1 MQTHFVFR
9 QMESS
14 NALRGYA
21 EERLEKIK
29 RYFSEPLRVSCTFTV
44 DKVMHIAAF
53 DVTLRNGLQLHA
65 EEATENMY
73 SSVDMALAKMERQV
87 RRYKARIKHHKSSE
101 GRSAKVR
108 LGVIAAESMIDQI
121 VEEEDAAQAAAAT
134 VAALQNNTSPQPAAA
149 QGGPEVR
156 PVVIRQTEIVA
167 ERMTVDAAIMQMNL
181 LHKQF
186 YVFTNATTGEFNVV
200 YMREDGNYGLIE
212 PHGNEH
218 DTAAAA
224 ANAK

>member
-29 RYFSEPLRVSCTFTV
+29 RYFADPLRISCTFSV
-44 DKVMHIAAF
+44 DKIMHTASF

-65 EEATENMY
+65 SEQTENMY

-87 RRYKARIKHHKSSE
+87 RRYKARIKHHKANE
-101 GRSAKVR
+101 GRTAKVR
-108 LGVIAAESMIDQI
+108 LGVIAAESVTDQLIDE
-121 VEEEDAAQAAAAT
+121 VEEAT
-134 VAALQNNTSPQPAAA
+134 TSQNAGSLHASPNAPQDFK
-149 QGGPEVR
+149 
-156 PVVIRQTEIVA
+156 PVVIRETSVVTE
-167 ERMTVDAAIMQMNL
+167 RLTVDGAIMQMNL

-186 YVFTNATTGEFNVV
+186 YVFSNATTGELNVV
-200 YMREDGNYGLIE
+200 YVTEDGNYGLIE
-212 PHGNEH
+212 PHHEKADGAGNG
-218 DTAAAA
+218 AA
-224 ANAK
+224 

>member
-14 NALRGYA
+14 TALRGYA

-65 EEATENMY
+65 QESTENMY

-87 RRYKARIKHHKSSE
+87 RRYKARIKHHKTSE

-121 VEEEDAAQAAAAT
+121 VEEEDAAAEAAAT
-134 VAALQNNTSPQPAAA
+134 VAALNNGNGHAK
-149 QGGPEVR
+149 PESR
-156 PVVIRQTEIVA
+156 PVIIRQTEVTT
-167 ERMTVDAAIMQMNL
+167 ERMTVDGAIMQMNL

-186 YVFTNATTGEFNVV
+186 YVFTNAGSGEINVV
-200 YMREDGNYGLIE
+200 YVREDGNYGLIE
-212 PHGNEH
+212 PNGSEAE
-218 DTAAAA
+218 AAAA
-224 ANAK
+224 S

>member
-14 NALRGYA
+14 TALRGYA

-53 DVTLRNGLQLHA
+53 DATLRNGLQLHA

-108 LGVIAAESMIDQI
+108 LGVIAAESMIDQV
-121 VEEEDAAQAAAAT
+121 VEEEEAAEAAAAT
-134 VAALQNNTSPQPAAA
+134 VAALQSKPA
-149 QGGPEVR
+149 GDTR
-156 PVVIRQTEIVA
+156 PVIIRQTEVVA
-167 ERMTVDAAIMQMNL
+167 ERMAVEAAIMQMNL
-181 LHKQF
+181 LHKAF
-186 YVFTNATTGEFNVV
+186 YVFTNADSGEMNVV
-200 YMREDGNYGLIE
+200 YVLPDGNYGLIE
-212 PHGNEH
+212 PHPH
-218 DTAAAA
+218 DAEAAA
-224 ANAK
+224 K

>member
-14 NALRGYA
+14 TALRGYA

-29 RYFSEPLRVSCTFTV
+29 RYFAEPLRVSCTFTV

-65 EEATENMY
+65 QESTENMY

-87 RRYKARIKHHKSSE
+87 RRYKARIKHHKGSE

-108 LGVIAAESMIDQI
+108 LGVIAAESMVDQI
-121 VEEEDAAQAAAAT
+121 VEEEDAAAEAAAT
-134 VAALQNNTSPQPAAA
+134 VAALATNGNGNGHAK
-149 QGGPEVR
+149 PESR
-156 PVVIRQTEIVA
+156 PVIIRQTEVTT
-167 ERMTVDAAIMQMNL
+167 ERMTVDGAIMQMNL

-186 YVFTNATTGEFNVV
+186 YVFTNAGSGEINVV
-200 YMREDGNYGLIE
+200 YVREDGNYGLIE
-212 PHGNEH
+212 PNGTEAE
-218 DTAAAA
+218 AAAA
-224 ANAK
+224 T

>member
-14 NALRGYA
+14 TALRGYA

-29 RYFSEPLRVSCTFTV
+29 RYFAEPLRVSCTFTV

-65 EEATENMY
+65 QESTENMY

-87 RRYKARIKHHKSSE
+87 RRYKARIKHHKGSE

-108 LGVIAAESMIDQI
+108 LGVIAAESMVDQI
-121 VEEEDAAQAAAAT
+121 VEEEDAAAEAAAT
-134 VAALQNNTSPQPAAA
+134 VAALATNGNGHAKS
-149 QGGPEVR
+149 ESR
-156 PVVIRQTEIVA
+156 PVIIRQTEVTT
-167 ERMTVDAAIMQMNL
+167 ERMTVDGAIMQMNL

-186 YVFTNATTGEFNVV
+186 YVFTNAGSGEINVV
-200 YMREDGNYGLIE
+200 YVREDGNYGLIE
-212 PHGNEH
+212 PNGSEAE
-218 DTAAAA
+218 AAAA
-224 ANAK
+224 T

>member
-14 NALRGYA
+14 TALRGYA

-29 RYFSEPLRVSCTFTV
+29 RYFAEPLRVSCTFTV

-65 EEATENMY
+65 QESTENMY

-87 RRYKARIKHHKSSE
+87 RRYKARIKHHKGNE

-108 LGVIAAESMIDQI
+108 LGVIAAESMVDQI
-121 VEEEDAAQAAAAT
+121 VEEEDAAAEAAAT
-134 VAALQNNTSPQPAAA
+134 VAALSNGNGNGHAHAHAHAKPDS
-149 QGGPEVR
+149 R
-156 PVVIRQTEIVA
+156 PVVIRQTEFTT
-167 ERMTVDAAIMQMNL
+167 ERMTVEGAIMQMNL

-186 YVFTNATTGEFNVV
+186 YVFTNAGSGEINVV
-200 YMREDGNYGLIE
+200 YVREDGNYGLIE
-212 PHGNEH
+212 PNEAEAEAI
-218 DTAAAA
+218 AAT
-224 ANAK
+224 

>member
-14 NALRGYA
+14 TALRGYA

-65 EEATENMY
+65 EESTENMY

-87 RRYKARIKHHKSSE
+87 RRYKAKIKHHKSSE

-108 LGVIAAESMIDQI
+108 LGVIAAESMIDQV
-121 VEEEDAAQAAAAT
+121 VEEEEAAEAAAAT
-134 VAALQNNTSPQPAAA
+134 VAALQGKPS
-149 QGGPEVR
+149 GESR
-156 PVVIRQTEIVA
+156 PVIIRQTEVVA
-167 ERMTVDAAIMQMNL
+167 ERMSVDAAIMQMNL
-181 LHKQF
+181 LHKAF
-186 YVFTNATTGEFNVV
+186 YVFTNAGTGEMNVV
-200 YMREDGNYGLIE
+200 YVLPDGNYGLIE
-212 PHGNEH
+212 PHPHEAEV
-218 DTAAAA
+218 AA
-224 ANAK
+224 K

>member
-29 RYFSEPLRVSCTFTV
+29 RYFADPLRISCTFSV
-44 DKVMHIAAF
+44 DKIMHRASF

-65 EEATENMY
+65 SEATENMY

-87 RRYKARIKHHKSSE
+87 RRYKARIKHHKASE
-101 GRSAKVR
+101 GRTAKVK
-108 LGVIAAESMIDQI
+108 LGVIAAESVTDQI
-121 VEEEDAAQAAAAT
+121 AEEEDTNVQTTPAT
-134 VAALQNNTSPQPAAA
+134 SSSSPAPADFK
-149 QGGPEVR
+149 
-156 PVVIRQTEIVA
+156 PVVIRETHVVTE
-167 ERMTVDAAIMQMNL
+167 RLSVDGAIMQMNL

-186 YVFTNATTGEFNVV
+186 YVFSNANTGDINVV
-200 YMREDGNYGLIE
+200 YVTEDGNYGLIE
-212 PHGNEH
+212 PHH
-218 DTAAAA
+218 DAAS
-224 ANAK
+224 

>member
-14 NALRGYA
+14 TALRGYA

-108 LGVIAAESMIDQI
+108 LGVIAAESMIDQVI
-121 VEEEDAAQAAAAT
+121 EEEEAAEAAAAT
-134 VAALQNNTSPQPAAA
+134 VAALQSKPA
-149 QGGPEVR
+149 GDTR
-156 PVVIRQTEIVA
+156 PVIIRQTEVVA
-167 ERMTVDAAIMQMNL
+167 ERMAVEAAIMQMNL
-181 LHKQF
+181 LHKAF
-186 YVFTNATTGEFNVV
+186 YVFTNADSGEMNVV
-200 YMREDGNYGLIE
+200 YVLPDGNYGLIE
-212 PHGNEH
+212 PHPH
-218 DTAAAA
+218 DAEAAA
-224 ANAK
+224 K

>member
-14 NALRGYA
+14 TALRGYA

-29 RYFSEPLRVSCTFTV
+29 RYFSEPLGVRCTFTV
-44 DKVMHIAAF
+44 DKVMHVAAF

-65 EEATENMY
+65 MESTENMY

-87 RRYKARIKHHKSSE
+87 RRYKARIKHHKTSE
-101 GRSAKVR
+101 GRTAKVR

-121 VEEEDAAQAAAAT
+121 VEEEDAAEAAAAT
-134 VAALQNNTSPQPAAA
+134 VAALQGNNNHRPA
-149 QGGPEVR
+149 GPDR
-156 PVVIRQTEIVA
+156 PVVIRQTEVTT
-167 ERMTVDAAIMQMNL
+167 ERMTVDGAIMQMNL

-186 YVFTNATTGEFNVV
+186 YVFSNANTGDINVV
-200 YMREDGNYGLIE
+200 YVTEDGNYGLIE
-212 PHGNEH
+212 PQH
-218 DTAAAA
+218 DNNGSGTSNSAA
-224 ANAK
+224 

>member
-29 RYFSEPLRVSCTFTV
+29 RYFADPLRISCTFSV
-44 DKVMHIAAF
+44 DKIMHTASF

-65 EEATENMY
+65 SESTENMY

-87 RRYKARIKHHKSSE
+87 RRYKARIKHHKANE
-101 GRSAKVR
+101 GRTAKVK
-108 LGVIAAESMIDQI
+108 LGVIAAESVTDQLID
-121 VEEEDAAQAAAAT
+121 EDDVAAA
-134 VAALQNNTSPQPAAA
+134 PA
-149 QGGPEVR
+149 PVSTPSTPPLDFK
-156 PVVIRQTEIVA
+156 PVVIRETHVVTE
-167 ERMTVDAAIMQMNL
+167 RLTVDGAIMQMNL

-186 YVFTNATTGEFNVV
+186 YVFSNAVTGDINVV
-200 YMREDGNYGLIE
+200 YVTEDGNYGLIE
-212 PHGNEH
+212 PQH
-218 DTAAAA
+218 DAAS
-224 ANAK
+224 

>member
-14 NALRGYA
+14 TALRGYA

-29 RYFSEPLRVSCTFTV
+29 RYFAEPLRVSCTFTV

-65 EEATENMY
+65 QESTENMY

-87 RRYKARIKHHKSSE
+87 RRYKARIKHHKTNE

-121 VEEEDAAQAAAAT
+121 VEEEDAAEQAAAT
-134 VAALQNNTSPQPAAA
+134 VAALQTNGNGNGRAASDS
-149 QGGPEVR
+149 R
-156 PVVIRQTEIVA
+156 PVIIRQTEVTT
-167 ERMTVDAAIMQMNL
+167 ERMTVDGAIMQMNL

-186 YVFTNATTGEFNVV
+186 YVFTNAGSGEINIV
-200 YMREDGNYGLIE
+200 YVREDGNYGLIE
-212 PHGNEH
+212 PNGNEAE
-218 DTAAAA
+218 AAAA
-224 ANAK
+224 T

>member
-29 RYFSEPLRVSCTFTV
+29 RYFADPLRISCTFSV
-44 DKVMHIAAF
+44 DKIMHSASF

-65 EEATENMY
+65 SEATENMY

-87 RRYKARIKHHKSSE
+87 RRYKARIKHHKADE
-101 GRSAKVR
+101 GRTAKVK
-108 LGVIAAESMIDQI
+108 LGVIAAESLTDRSI
-121 VEEEDAAQAAAAT
+121 EEEEHSASTATHVAQSEA
-134 VAALQNNTSPQPAAA
+134 PPPAST
-149 QGGPEVR
+149 PH
-156 PVVIRQTEIVA
+156 VIRETEFHA
-167 ERMTVDAAIMQMNL
+167 ERMTVHAAMMQMNL

-186 YVFTNATTGEFNVV
+186 YVFTNAGSGTINII
-200 YMREDGNYGLIE
+200 YALEDGNFGLIE
-212 PHGNEH
+212 PQPEGPQS
-218 DTAAAA
+218 
-224 ANAK
+224 

>member
-29 RYFSEPLRVSCTFTV
+29 RYFADPLRISCTFSV
-44 DKVMHIAAF
+44 DKIMHTASF

-65 EEATENMY
+65 SEATENMY

-87 RRYKARIKHHKSSE
+87 RRYKARIKHHKASE
-101 GRSAKVR
+101 GRTAKVK
-108 LGVIAAESMIDQI
+108 LGVIAAESVTDQI
-121 VEEEDAAQAAAAT
+121 AEEEDTTVHAAPAT
-134 VAALQNNTSPQPAAA
+134 TASAPAPADFK
-149 QGGPEVR
+149 R
-156 PVVIRQTEIVA
+156 VVIRETHVVTE
-167 ERMTVDAAIMQMNL
+167 RLTVEGAIMQMNL

-186 YVFTNATTGEFNVV
+186 YVFSNANTGDLNVV
-200 YMREDGNYGLIE
+200 YVAEDGNYGLIE
-212 PHGNEH
+212 PHH
-218 DTAAAA
+218 DAAS
-224 ANAK
+224 

>member
-14 NALRGYA
+14 TALRGYA

-44 DKVMHIAAF
+44 DKVMHVAAF
-53 DVTLRNGLQLHA
+53 DVILRNGLQLHA
-65 EEATENMY
+65 TESTENMY

-87 RRYKARIKHHKSSE
+87 RRYKARIKHHKTSE
-101 GRSAKVR
+101 GRAAKVR

-134 VAALQNNTSPQPAAA
+134 VAALQGNGH
-149 QGGPEVR
+149 GGPSPGVR
-156 PVVIRQTEIVA
+156 PVVIRQTEVTT
-167 ERMTVDAAIMQMNL
+167 ERMTVDGAIMQMNL

-186 YVFTNATTGEFNVV
+186 YVFTNAGSGDINVV
-200 YMREDGNYGLIE
+200 YVRDDGNYGLIE
-212 PHGNEH
+212 PNSSELE
-218 DTAAAA
+218 AAAA
-224 ANAK
+224 T

>member
-65 EEATENMY
+65 QESTENMY

-87 RRYKARIKHHKSSE
+87 RRYKARIKHHKGSE

-121 VEEEDAAQAAAAT
+121 VEEEEAAQAAAAT
-134 VAALQNNTSPQPAAA
+134 VAALQSTTPQPGGA
-149 QGGPEVR
+149 QAGETR

-167 ERMTVDAAIMQMNL
+167 ERMTVQNAIMQMNL

-186 YVFTNATTGEFNVV
+186 YVFTNAATGEFNVV
-200 YMREDGNYGLIE
+200 YVRDDGNYGLIE
-212 PHGNEH
+212 PHGNGDE
-218 DTAAAA
+218 TAAAA
-224 ANAK
+224 ANAT

>member
-14 NALRGYA
+14 TALRGYA

-108 LGVIAAESMIDQI
+108 LGVIAAESMIDQV
-121 VEEEDAAQAAAAT
+121 VEEEEAAEAAAAT
-134 VAALQNNTSPQPAAA
+134 VAALQSKPA
-149 QGGPEVR
+149 GDTR
-156 PVVIRQTEIVA
+156 PVIIRQTEVVA
-167 ERMTVDAAIMQMNL
+167 ERMAVEAAIMQMNL
-181 LHKQF
+181 LHKAF
-186 YVFTNATTGEFNVV
+186 YVFTNADSGEMNVV
-200 YMREDGNYGLIE
+200 YVLPDGNYGLIE
-212 PHGNEH
+212 PHPH
-218 DTAAAA
+218 DAEAAA
-224 ANAK
+224 K

>member
-29 RYFSEPLRVSCTFTV
+29 RYFADPLRISCTFSV
-44 DKVMHIAAF
+44 DKIMHCAAF

-65 EEATENMY
+65 SEATENMY

-87 RRYKARIKHHKSSE
+87 RRYKARIKHHKANE
-101 GRSAKVR
+101 GRTAKVK
-108 LGVIAAESMIDQI
+108 LGVIAGESVTDRHVEDDDSHAANASAANGNAGHPGPSGAEYS
-121 VEEEDAAQAAAAT
+121 AA
-134 VAALQNNTSPQPAAA
+134 PAETE
-149 QGGPEVR
+149 PHI
-156 PVVIRQTEIVA
+156 IRQTEFHA
-167 ERMTVDAAIMQMNL
+167 ERMTVHAAIMQMNL

-186 YVFTNATTGEFNVV
+186 YVFTNAASGAINVI
-200 YMREDGNYGLIE
+200 YLAEDGNFGLIE
-212 PHGNEH
+212 PQPDGG
-218 DTAAAA
+218 
-224 ANAK
+224 

>member
-14 NALRGYA
+14 TALRGYA

-29 RYFSEPLRVSCTFTV
+29 RYFAEPLRVSCTFTV

-65 EEATENMY
+65 QESTENMY

-87 RRYKARIKHHKSSE
+87 RRYKARIKHHKGSE

-108 LGVIAAESMIDQI
+108 LGVIAAESMVDQI
-121 VEEEDAAQAAAAT
+121 VEEEDAAAEAAAT
-134 VAALQNNTSPQPAAA
+134 VAALATNGNGHAK
-149 QGGPEVR
+149 PESR
-156 PVVIRQTEIVA
+156 PVVIRQTEVTT
-167 ERMTVDAAIMQMNL
+167 ERMTVEGAIMQMNL

-186 YVFTNATTGEFNVV
+186 YVFTNAGSGEINVV
-200 YMREDGNYGLIE
+200 YVREDGNYGLIE
-212 PHGNEH
+212 PNGSEAE
-218 DTAAAA
+218 AAAA
-224 ANAK
+224 T

>member
-29 RYFSEPLRVSCTFTV
+29 RYFADPLRISCTFSV
-44 DKVMHIAAF
+44 DKIMHTASF

-65 EEATENMY
+65 SEATENMY

-87 RRYKARIKHHKSSE
+87 RRYKARIKHHKANE
-101 GRSAKVR
+101 GRTAKVK
-108 LGVIAAESMIDQI
+108 LGVIAAESVTDQLID
-121 VEEEDAAQAAAAT
+121 EDDVAAAPT
-134 VAALQNNTSPQPAAA
+134 PISTPSTPPQDFK
-149 QGGPEVR
+149 
-156 PVVIRQTEIVA
+156 PVVIRETHVVTE
-167 ERMTVDAAIMQMNL
+167 RLTVDGAIMQMNL

-186 YVFTNATTGEFNVV
+186 YVFSNAVTGDINVV
-200 YMREDGNYGLIE
+200 YVTEDGNYGLIE
-212 PHGNEH
+212 PQH
-218 DTAAAA
+218 DAAS
-224 ANAK
+224 

>member
-14 NALRGYA
+14 TALRGYA

-108 LGVIAAESMIDQI
+108 LGVIAAESMIDQVI
-121 VEEEDAAQAAAAT
+121 EEEEAAEAAAAT
-134 VAALQNNTSPQPAAA
+134 VAALQGKPA
-149 QGGPEVR
+149 GETR
-156 PVVIRQTEIVA
+156 PVIIRQTEVVA
-167 ERMTVDAAIMQMNL
+167 ERMSVEGAIMQMNL
-181 LHKQF
+181 LHKAF
-186 YVFTNATTGEFNVV
+186 YVFTNADSGEMNVV
-200 YMREDGNYGLIE
+200 YVLPDGNYGLIE
-212 PHGNEH
+212 PHPH
-218 DTAAAA
+218 DAEAAA
-224 ANAK
+224 K

>member
-29 RYFSEPLRVSCTFTV
+29 RYFADPLRISCTFSV
-44 DKVMHIAAF
+44 DKIMHIASF

-65 EEATENMY
+65 SESTENMY

-87 RRYKARIKHHKSSE
+87 RRYKARIKHHKTSE
-101 GRSAKVR
+101 GRTAKVK
-108 LGVIAAESMIDQI
+108 LGVIAAESVTDQL
-121 VEEEDAAQAAAAT
+121 VEEDDAAISQSNLSSAAANQA
-134 VAALQNNTSPQPAAA
+134 PADF
-149 QGGPEVR
+149 R
-156 PVVIRQTEIVA
+156 PVVIRETHVVTERLSV
-167 ERMTVDAAIMQMNL
+167 EGAIMQMNL

-186 YVFTNATTGEFNVV
+186 YVFSNANTGDINVV
-200 YMREDGNYGLIE
+200 YVAEDGNYGLIE
-212 PHGNEH
+212 PQHDNGNG
-218 DTAAAA
+218 A
-224 ANAK
+224 

>member
-14 NALRGYA
+14 TALRGYA

-29 RYFSEPLRVSCTFTV
+29 RYFAEPLRVSCTFTV

-65 EEATENMY
+65 QESTENMY

-108 LGVIAAESMIDQI
+108 LGVIAAESMVDQI
-121 VEEEDAAQAAAAT
+121 VEEEDAAAEAAAT
-134 VAALQNNTSPQPAAA
+134 VAALNNGNGHAK
-149 QGGPEVR
+149 PESR
-156 PVVIRQTEIVA
+156 PVIIRQTEVTT
-167 ERMTVDAAIMQMNL
+167 ERMTVDGAIMQMNL

-186 YVFTNATTGEFNVV
+186 YVFTNAGSGEINVV
-200 YMREDGNYGLIE
+200 YVREDGNYGLIE
-212 PHGNEH
+212 PNGTEAE
-218 DTAAAA
+218 AAAA
-224 ANAK
+224 T

>member
-29 RYFSEPLRVSCTFTV
+29 RYFADPLRISCTFSV
-44 DKVMHIAAF
+44 DKIMHSASF

-65 EEATENMY
+65 SEATENMY

-87 RRYKARIKHHKSSE
+87 RRYKARIKHHKANE
-101 GRSAKVR
+101 GRTAKVK
-108 LGVIAAESMIDQI
+108 LGVIAALSVTDTNYD
-121 VEEEDAAQAAAAT
+121 EEEAANTPTNHGGGTNGNGNGSAAPE
-134 VAALQNNTSPQPAAA
+134 SQPHI
-149 QGGPEVR
+149 
-156 PVVIRQTEIVA
+156 IRQTEFHA
-167 ERMTVDAAIMQMNL
+167 ERMTVNAAIMQMNL

-186 YVFTNATTGEFNVV
+186 YVFTNVATGAINIIYQLENGDF
-200 YMREDGNYGLIE
+200 GLIE
-212 PHGNEH
+212 PQP
-218 DTAAAA
+218 DTASSA
-224 ANAK
+224 

>member
-29 RYFSEPLRVSCTFTV
+29 RYFADPLRISCTFSV
-44 DKVMHIAAF
+44 DKIMHTASF

-65 EEATENMY
+65 SEATENMY

-87 RRYKARIKHHKSSE
+87 RRYKARIKHHKTSE
-101 GRSAKVR
+101 GRTAKVK
-108 LGVIAAESMIDQI
+108 LGVIAAESVTDQI
-121 VEEEDAAQAAAAT
+121 AEEEEAAPSQTTPSSAASAQA
-134 VAALQNNTSPQPAAA
+134 PA
-149 QGGPEVR
+149 EFR
-156 PVVIRQTEIVA
+156 PVIIRETHVVTD
-167 ERMTVDAAIMQMNL
+167 RLTVDGAIMQMNL

-186 YVFTNATTGEFNVV
+186 YVFSNANTGDINVV
-200 YMREDGNYGLIE
+200 YVTEDGNYGLIE
-212 PHGNEH
+212 PQH
-218 DTAAAA
+218 D
-224 ANAK
+224 NAS